1 MSGDKKIG
9 LTASIDTGASHCLFE
24 RAYGEG
30 LEIDLEQGDR
40 IAFHT
45 ANSRFEAFGH
55 EIILSVLGV
64 EFVSTVYFFA
74 DPEIDKNVL
83 GRNGWLD
90 RVQLGIVDYE
100 QKLYLASYDAD

>member
-9 LTASIDTGASHCLFE
+9 LCKHRYRRQHCLFE